1 MRHIGVDI
9 IEVSRLK
16 SLYDR
21 WGNRFLKRIF
31 TEKELEICKSEKND
45 YYFNSLAGKYAMKE
59 ACIKVICHDEPL
71 SLISFEII
79 NGYKKEPIIFLR
91 DKAYEVCNEKN
102 IQLTGSISH
111 DGGRAIAVVMSLDL
125 TKEVVF

>member
-16 SLYDR
+16 SLYEK
-21 WGNRFLKRIF
+21 WGIRFLKKIF

-59 ACIKVICHDEPL
+59 ASIKVICHDEPL
-71 SLISFEII
+71 SLINFEILSG
-79 NGYKKEPIIFLR
+79 NKKQPIINLR
-91 DKAYEVCNEKN
+91 GKAYEVCYEKN

-111 DGGRAIAVVMSLDL
+111 DGGRAIAVVMSLNL